1 MDLLA
6 RSFLALADPTRRAIL
21 ERLLGGSASFTEL
34 AAPFS
39 MSKPAVV
46 KHLRALESAGMIAR
60 DGSKARPIYRIE
72 PDGLADPRDWIER
85 QARQWEDRLDRLDA
99 YVRTITEAEGGKA

>member
-1 MDLLA
+1 MDSLN
-6 RSFLALADPTRRAIL
+6 RSFAALADPTRRAIL

-34 AAPFS
+34 AAPFGI
-39 MSKPAVV
+39 SKPAVV

-60 DGSKARPIYRIE
+60 DGPKARPVYRIE
-72 PDGLADPRDWIER
+72 PDGLAHPRDWIER
-85 QARQWEDRLDRLDA
+85 QARQWEDRLDRLES